1 MWLIVIAGALLRFA
15 LISHNWPSTN
25 SDEAVMGLM
34 AKHILVRGEH
44 PIFYYGQAYMG
55 PLEAYVG
62 AILFAIFG
70 VSTLTL
76 RLGLILFFAIFVVCM
91 YYLTRLLYNRQLA
104 LVTVGLLSLGS
115 VDMLLHQLR
124 GIGGYPEIVA
134 FAALIFFIASH
145 LALTADQAQQAN
157 IGNVQ
162 RRRWLEFAVLGL
174 LAGLAIWDDQLILP
188 WVFLAAVLLFLFC
201 RHELRRVSGVCV
213 LFGLLIGA
221 SPIIYYNITAP
232 TGQSS
237 IEILAAL
244 QHAGAAQIAQQH
256 ITLLSNISGTL
267 LVGLP
272 AITGFNPT
280 CAATNLPFLGQATPQ
295 MLLCTA
301 LQGGWTL
308 GYFVLWVSAACLAGY
323 IIWRHWQQWKQ
334 NHDHAFTR
342 EERDNYVIQ
351 WARLLLLLGGILT
364 MLSYITSPSSALV
377 PGPTSRYLICVQLTI
392 PAILWPLWNGFNRQ
406 KIVMVGG
413 IRPLLILRIAL
424 LLFIELMFLLGTIRT
439 FNQGTQDG
447 LQQEQALI
455 QYLESVGA
463 TRVYA
468 DYWNCYNLVFQS
480 NENILC
486 TPLGDQLQPAQDRYP
501 PYTRIIQSTYSPA
514 YVFSKG
520 APQVALLEH
529 DLRTLHI
536 PYKYYAF
543 ADYVVYE
550 PNDQLHKGIVM
561 VSGNH

>member
-1 MWLIVIAGALLRFA
+1 
-15 LISHNWPSTN
+15 
-25 SDEAVMGLM
+25 
-34 AKHILVRGEH
+34 
-44 PIFYYGQAYMG
+44 
-55 PLEAYVG
+55 
-62 AILFAIFG
+62 
-70 VSTLTL
+70 
-76 RLGLILFFAIFVVCM
+76 
-91 YYLTRLLYNRQLA
+91 
-104 LVTVGLLSLGS
+104 
-115 VDMLLHQLR
+115 
-124 GIGGYPEIVA
+124 
-134 FAALIFFIASH
+134 
-145 LALTADQAQQAN
+145 
-157 IGNVQ
+157 
-162 RRRWLEFAVLGL
+162 
-174 LAGLAIWDDQLILP
+174 
-188 WVFLAAVLLFLFC
+188 
-201 RHELRRVSGVCV
+201 
-213 LFGLLIGA
+213 
-221 SPIIYYNITAP
+221 
-232 TGQSS
+232 
-237 IEILAAL
+237 
-244 QHAGAAQIAQQH
+244 
-256 ITLLSNISGTL
+256 
-267 LVGLP
+267 
-272 AITGFNPT
+272 
-280 CAATNLPFLGQATPQ
+280 
-295 MLLCTA
+295 
-301 LQGGWTL
+301 
-308 GYFVLWVSAACLAGY
+308 
-323 IIWRHWQQWKQ
+323 
-334 NHDHAFTR
+334 
-342 EERDNYVIQ
+342 
-351 WARLLLLLGGILT
+351 
-364 MLSYITSPSSALV
+364 
-377 PGPTSRYLICVQLTI
+377 VQLTI